1 MPSVRA
7 ILTLAAT
14 GAIAAAAL
22 AGPTAA
28 TASPIPA
35 NLVVTHIHCITTE
48 DATGPDEPLLKWSG
62 GATIWSGQLNDGN
75 EVDIPHTVVHVGD
88 TIELWDV
95 DSPDPDDLLGS
106 LRIDGAH
113 EYHFQNNADYWV
125 TVANE

>member
-1 MPSVRA
+1 MPAVRA

-28 TASPIPA
+28 TASPKPA
-35 NLVVTHIHCITTE
+35 NLVVTHIHCVSTE
-48 DATGPDEPLLKWSG
+48 DVTGPDEALLKWHDG
-62 GATIWSGQLNDGN
+62 NTIWSGQLNDGN
-75 EVDIPHTVVHVGD
+75 EVDTPHVVVHVGD
-88 TIELWDV
+88 TIDLWDV

-113 EYHFQNNADYWV
+113 DYHYTNGADYWV
-125 TVANE
+125 TIANE